1 MPAKSRRSDEWTRD
15 LPLIL
20 DRVHARRGG
29 TEILRGID
37 LTFPP
42 GSRTTLIGPSGAG
55 KSTLLRLLNRLTDP
69 TDGEIRIGETP
80 LKAFPV
86 TRVRRRVG
94 LVFQSPRP
102 LPGTVADGL
111 AYPHTV
117 IGHVAPT
124 DLSGALDE
132 VGLDP
137 SWLDRDASG
146 LSGGERQRLAIA
158 VALQAD
164 PAILALDEPTSA
176 LDPTSARRV
185 AEVLRRRSESDGLTT
200 IVATH
205 NREHTPWLGD
215 RTVVLEAGRV
225 VDQGPTAEVLARAD
239 ESFWADQEG
248 ADDR

>member
-1 MPAKSRRSDEWTRD
+1 MPSKSRRTDEWTRD
-15 LPLIL
+15 MPLIL

-37 LTFPP
+37 LSFAP

-55 KSTLLRLLNRLTDP
+55 KSTLLRLLNRLADP
-69 TDGEIRIGETP
+69 SDGAIRIGEAP
-80 LKAFPV
+80 LTAFPV

-102 LPGTVADGL
+102 LPGTVAEGL
-111 AYPHTV
+111 AYPHAI
-117 IGHVAPT
+117 IGQVAPFNLA
-124 DLSGALDE
+124 DALVE

-137 SWLDRDASG
+137 GWLDRDASG

-176 LDPTSARRV
+176 LDPTSARKV
-185 AEVLRRRSESDGLTT
+185 ADALRHRSGRDGLTT
-200 IVATH
+200 IVVTH
-205 NREHTPWLGD
+205 NRDHAPWLGD
-215 RTVVLEAGRV
+215 RTVVLESGRV
-225 VDQGPTAEVLARAD
+225 VDAGPTAEVLARAD
-239 ESFWADQEG
+239 ESFWAEQEG
-248 ADDR
+248 ALAR